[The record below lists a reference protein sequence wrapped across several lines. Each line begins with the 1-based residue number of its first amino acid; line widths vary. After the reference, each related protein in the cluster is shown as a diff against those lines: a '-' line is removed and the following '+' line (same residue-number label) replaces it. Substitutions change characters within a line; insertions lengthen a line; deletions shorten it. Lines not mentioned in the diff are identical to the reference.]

1 MEVDLMEMVSQQ
13 LPVLRDIALKE
24 GKLEDA
30 IESLLGLEKQ
40 ARLAADLQATT
51 AICLGIVDICK
62 DAGNWRALA
71 ENVSLICKRRG
82 QLKEAIV
89 KTIQKCMEFVPLLPS
104 KEEKLE
110 YIEALRVVTAGR
122 IHVELESAR
131 LTRILSTIREEEGKV
146 AEAADIL
153 QEIQV
158 ETYGSMDKKEKL
170 DFLLEQVRLCMD
182 KGDFIRAAI
191 INRKI
196 STKAFDGVEF
206 QDEKIRYYNQVVRYR
221 LHEKDYLGVSKCYH
235 AILHTP
241 SVEAVEEKWIEALKY
256 CVLFLAL
263 SSFGEESS
271 DFIHRLLTTEKRL
284 EELTSFRLLLKELS
298 SSELVDWMGTEGKV
312 TDMMALLPLFKQG
325 LESYVSVLKTRILEH
340 VGFIETRVVA
350 C

>member
-1 MEVDLMEMVSQQ
+1 
-13 LPVLRDIALKE
+13 
-24 GKLEDA
+24 
-30 IESLLGLEKQ
+30 
-40 ARLAADLQATT
+40 
-51 AICLGIVDICK
+51 
-62 DAGNWRALA
+62 
-71 ENVSLICKRRG
+71 
-82 QLKEAIV
+82 
-89 KTIQKCMEFVPLLPS
+89 
-104 KEEKLE
+104 
-110 YIEALRVVTAGR
+110 
-122 IHVELESAR
+122 
-131 LTRILSTIREEEGKV
+131 
-146 AEAADIL
+146 
-153 QEIQV
+153 
-158 ETYGSMDKKEKL
+158 MDKKEKL
-170 DFLLEQVRLCMD
+170 DFLLEQVISKEWDKLHPAFFDGFASKVRLCMD

-340 VGFIETRVVA
+340 NIRVFSECYKALSLQRMAGLLGVDAQVGQALSDFCHCMVA
-350 C
+350 LHAYSY